1 MQQKARKAQPRDIRS
16 DQPISPP
23 SFDRIFA
30 SHSPMLPFSLPP
42 FLSHLAHSFTFLPL
56 ITHSAIPAFCIYFS
70 LWIRSSLKLCVSFSL
85 WIKTSLKSHAQSRH
99 ISSRNHIKPN
109 WRTLTRIR
117 IWRTPYPLLDLFSS
131 NFLDSLVFHFFF
143 VYARK
148 ISICTAPGNLAS
160 LSSSSRQ
167 CPFFLP
173 CDEMLILWCASSF
186 FYQIEPHAWDPH
198 SPTPWCS
205 ASRSC
210 INWKLMS

>member
-85 WIKTSLKSHAQSRH
+85 WIKTSLKSHAQSRY
-99 ISSRNHIKPN
+99 ISSRNHRKPN

-117 IWRTPYPLLDLFSS
+117 IRWTPYPLLDLFSS
-131 NFLDSLVFHFFF
+131 NFLDSLVFHFF
-143 VYARK
+143 
-148 ISICTAPGNLAS
+148 
-160 LSSSSRQ
+160 LSM
-167 CPFFLP
+167 P
-173 CDEMLILWCASSF
+173 A
-186 FYQIEPHAWDPH
+186 
-198 SPTPWCS
+198 
-205 ASRSC
+205 
-210 INWKLMS
+210 K